1 MCEYERSVFL
11 ASLAPCGTEGA
22 IAVARARAQR
32 EKEILYSSRL
42 SPLQKNREKARACA
56 RARTKPKNRVVK
68 SKTHHFLRGRSRRR
82 AQRHRRRDDRRD
94 RFPRDGG
101 DDGLIIF
108 IAFEGGFGKDRR
120 FRSVVSSPIIFGTR
134 SSSDEKVVSR
144 RRYGAR

>member
-22 IAVARARAQR
+22 IAVAR
-32 EKEILYSSRL
+32 
-42 SPLQKNREKARACA
+42 A

-94 RFPRDGG
+94 RFPRDAG
-101 DDGLIIF
+101 DGLIIF
-108 IAFEGGFGKDRR
+108 IAEGGGKDRR
-120 FRSVVSSPIIFGTR
+120 FPRRSVLSSPIIFGTR

>member
-22 IAVARARAQR
+22 IAVARAVQR
-32 EKEILYSSRL
+32 EKEILSLSEL
-42 SPLQKNREKARACA
+42 SPLQKNRKKLARA
-56 RARTKPKNRVVK
+56 RARTKPKNRAVK
-68 SKTHHFLRGRSRRR
+68 SKTHHFLRGCSRRR

-108 IAFEGGFGKDRR
+108 IAFEGGGKS
-120 FRSVVSSPIIFGTR
+120 SVVSSPIIFGTR

>member
-22 IAVARARAQR
+22 IAVARARKER
-32 EKEILYSSRL
+32 ERDTLLSELSS
-42 SPLQKNREKARACA
+42 PEKPEKARARA
-56 RARTKPKNRVVK
+56 RARTKPKNRAVK
-68 SKTHHFLRGRSRRR
+68 SKTHHFLRGCSRRR

-101 DDGLIIF
+101 DDGPIIF
-108 IAFEGGFGKDRR
+108 IAFGEAEKLGG
-120 FRSVVSSPIIFGTR
+120 VVSHHFGTR

>member
-22 IAVARARAQR
+22 RAQR
-32 EKEILYSSRL
+32 EKEILSSSRL

-68 SKTHHFLRGRSRRR
+68 SKTHHFLRGCSRRR

-108 IAFEGGFGKDRR
+108 IAFEGGGKS
-120 FRSVVSSPIIFGTR
+120 SVVSSPIIFGTR

>member
-1 MCEYERSVFL
+1 MRVRTV
-11 ASLAPCGTEGA
+11 SLSRVTR
-22 IAVARARAQR
+22 AVWYRGRDRGRARARTER
-32 EKEILYSSRL
+32 ERDTLLFETLSSPEKLGKSSRV
-42 SPLQKNREKARACA
+42 RA

-101 DDGLIIF
+101 GDDGLIIF
-108 IAFEGGFGKDRR
+108 IAFEGGFGKS
-120 FRSVVSSPIIFGTR
+120 SVLWVSSPIIFGTR

>member
-22 IAVARARAQR
+22 IAVARARTER
-32 EKEILYSSRL
+32 ERDTLLSEL

-56 RARTKPKNRVVK
+56 RARTKPKNRAVK

-101 DDGLIIF
+101 GDDGLIIF
-108 IAFEGGFGKDRR
+108 IAFEGGFGKS
-120 FRSVVSSPIIFGTR
+120 SVLWVSSPIIFGTR

>member
-1 MCEYERSVFL
+1 MVQRARSRSRARAHRERKRYSPL
-11 ASLAPCGTEGA
+11 RDSLLSRKTGKKL
-22 IAVARARAQR
+22 ARAR
-32 EKEILYSSRL
+32 
-42 SPLQKNREKARACA
+42 A

-101 DDGLIIF
+101 GDDGLIIF
-108 IAFEGGFGKDRR
+108 IAFEGGFGKS
-120 FRSVVSSPIIFGTR
+120 SVLWVSSPIIFGTR

>member
-1 MCEYERSVFL
+1 MRVRTV
-11 ASLAPCGTEGA
+11 SLSRVTR
-22 IAVARARAQR
+22 AVWYRGHDRGHARARTER
-32 EKEILYSSRL
+32 ERDTLL
-42 SPLQKNREKARACA
+42 SEFSLLQKNREKARACA

-68 SKTHHFLRGRSRRR
+68 SKTHHFLRGCSRRR

-108 IAFEGGFGKDRR
+108 IAFEGGGKS
-120 FRSVVSSPIIFGTR
+120 SVVSSPIIFGTR

>member
-1 MCEYERSVFL
+1 MRVRTV
-11 ASLAPCGTEGA
+11 SLSRVTR
-22 IAVARARAQR
+22 AVWYRGRDRGRARARTER
-32 EKEILYSSRL
+32 ERDTLLSETLSS
-42 SPLQKNREKARACA
+42 PEKPEKARACA

-101 DDGLIIF
+101 DDGLTIF
-108 IAFEGGFGKDRR
+108 IAFEGGGKS
-120 FRSVVSSPIIFGTR
+120 SVVSSPIIFGTR